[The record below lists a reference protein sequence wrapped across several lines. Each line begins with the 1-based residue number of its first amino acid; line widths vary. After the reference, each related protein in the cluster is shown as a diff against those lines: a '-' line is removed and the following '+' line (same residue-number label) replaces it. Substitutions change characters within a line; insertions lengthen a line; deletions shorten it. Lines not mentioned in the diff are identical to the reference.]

1 MIINNYIEGTFR
13 SKWFS
18 KFINHWFF
26 SGVNF
31 QTEKLFYLSFFF
43 LKSKLNCCP
52 IFFFFEALEK
62 IKPFIGLKLYKKKH
76 KKKKIVKITAI
87 PFFLTLPLQYKKAIF
102 WLSKSTQLR
111 FEFFLIHK
119 VANEL
124 YSINILNSGESLKKK
139 MESYKYAVMFKTT
152 KRFKW

>member
-1 MIINNYIEGTFR
+1 MRNNTYIEGTFY

-43 LKSKLNCCP
+43 FKSKLNCCP
-52 IFFFFEALEK
+52 LFFFFEALEK

-76 KKKKIVKITAI
+76 KKNKIVKVTAI
-87 PFFLTLPLQYKKAIF
+87 PYFFKLPLQYKKGIF
-102 WLSKSTQLR
+102 WLAKASQLR
-111 FEFFLIHK
+111 VEKNLIQK
-119 VANEL
+119 IVNEL

-139 MESYKYAVMFKTT
+139 MELYKYAVLFKTT